1 MYIGET
7 DNQVE
12 VPFCKRH
19 LHSEGKSPSL
29 RVSPS
34 VYQGEEDSSLSP
46 ETVIKGEGKDLNP
59 HNKHTLLY
67 CIMPDNIT

>member
-1 MYIGET
+1 MYTGET

-12 VPFCKRH
+12 LRFCKRH
-19 LHSEGKSPSL
+19 VHLKGKSPSL

-34 VYQGEEDSSLSP
+34 LYQGEEDSSLSP

-59 HNKHTLLY
+59 HNKHTLPY